1 DADRR
6 RVFRGLIHSP
16 PLDRAGAWPAQAM
29 ERGCAVR
36 LPQIN
41 DEALLGA
48 GVPHDERITDVVFLP
63 LGQHAVLTAVRD
75 RIAGRYSALERQ
87 EMQGL
92 VAQAIRGLLP
102 PTASSGDSEM
112 PDRFSPALS
121 EPSHLIDAVAAGVWV
136 VDDRGRIVSVN
147 EHGSEM
153 VGPPAEKVLGIPF
166 AEFLDETPPGLPADF
181 IGGAGS
187 DRRLIGADGRVRWVY
202 AQSRPLFGADG
213 NPAGT
218 AITLFD

>member
-1 DADRR
+1 MAGRDGVLETDGEAGVLAHLARRVTLVIGDGCLVRVSDRSDGALRAVAADHRDADRR

-87 EMQGL
+87 EM
-92 VAQAIRGLLP
+92 
-102 PTASSGDSEM
+102 
-112 PDRFSPALS
+112 
-121 EPSHLIDAVAAGVWV
+121 
-136 VDDRGRIVSVN
+136 
-147 EHGSEM
+147 
-153 VGPPAEKVLGIPF
+153 
-166 AEFLDETPPGLPADF
+166 
-181 IGGAGS
+181 
-187 DRRLIGADGRVRWVY
+187 
-202 AQSRPLFGADG
+202 
-213 NPAGT
+213 
-218 AITLFD
+218 